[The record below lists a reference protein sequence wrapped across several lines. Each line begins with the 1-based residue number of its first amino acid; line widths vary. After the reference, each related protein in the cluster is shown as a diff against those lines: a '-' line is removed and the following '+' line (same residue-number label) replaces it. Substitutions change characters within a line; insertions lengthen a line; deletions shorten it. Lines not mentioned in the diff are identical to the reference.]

1 METRIALVI
10 GNANYQSAPLRNPRN
25 DARAIASVLQRL
37 NFVVLSGLD
46 LNRDSMEDK
55 LSDFETRIS
64 QADVALIYYAGHGLQ
79 VNGQNYLIPVD
90 AEIRQEIHLKRR
102 AFSLDELLAIMSRRA
117 RSSLIFLDACRDNP
131 FARTLLSSMRP
142 GTRSTIATR
151 SGLAEVRASR
161 GSFVAFATAPDNVAG
176 DGSGI
181 NSPFTEA
188 LLAHIET
195 PAISISD
202 LMIEVRKQVLKAT
215 GDQQEPWDQSSLRE
229 RFCFNP
235 SNVISTPDT
244 VFEAAPRPIPVAE
257 PILADVTNDESRSTE
272 IGVVQ
277 PTKMFLTLL
286 ALVVGVGL
294 TAIPLSFLVSLFMK

>member
-1 METRIALVI
+1 
-10 GNANYQSAPLRNPRN
+10 
-25 DARAIASVLQRL
+25 
-37 NFVVLSGLD
+37 
-46 LNRDSMEDK
+46 
-55 LSDFETRIS
+55 
-64 QADVALIYYAGHGLQ
+64 
-79 VNGQNYLIPVD
+79 
-90 AEIRQEIHLKRR
+90 
-102 AFSLDELLAIMSRRA
+102 
-117 RSSLIFLDACRDNP
+117 
-131 FARTLLSSMRP
+131 
-142 GTRSTIATR
+142 
-151 SGLAEVRASR
+151 VRASR

-202 LMIEVRKQVLKAT
+202 LMIEVRKEVLKAT

-244 VFEAAPRPIPVAE
+244 VFEAAPRPFPVAE

-277 PTKMFLTLL
+277 
-286 ALVVGVGL
+286 AD
-294 TAIPLSFLVSLFMK
+294 